1 MRGFDSTFI
10 DELKFKNEII
20 EVVGKYV
27 KLEQR
32 GGNFWGRCPFHHEK
46 TASFCVNASGQFYYC
61 FGCHKSGDVISFI
74 MEMESLDFSDAVKFL
89 ADKVKMPLPEVKY
102 DDEQIKE
109 TKQKKERLLSLL
121 KDCAMFYV
129 KNLYSEKAESHNAY
143 LRKRQISK
151 DCATKF
157 GMGASL
163 DFNSLPNHLLSLGY
177 TYSEMLDSGAVE
189 VKNGRYFD
197 ALGGRLIVPII
208 NQFNQ
213 VVAFGGRLLEKADFA
228 KYKNT
233 KETIIFNKS
242 NTLYNI
248 NNLKKIKNERGLSEV
263 IIVEGYMDTISLV
276 QAGVE
281 NVVASMGTS
290 LTKDQARIIKRYT
303 DKVYISYDGDFA
315 GQKASIR
322 GLEILKDA
330 GLDVKVVALP
340 DGLDPDDVIKERG
353 AEGYRNLLFDAKPL
367 IDFKLDILRK
377 TFDISTIDGKRKY
390 ISNAVKVIKE
400 SPSPAEQEDLL
411 KTVRDLTGTT
421 LDALKRE
428 LYSTV
433 EDVNV
438 NKTATIPTPTF
449 TDSTGDKCVA
459 AARFILYAYLF
470 DKNFSKEFEISDIE
484 FPLPLHEKIKE
495 YIQQKNN
502 AGEKPRFTDLYQLFP
517 EGSDQ
522 EISAIAATET
532 DENKLFDQAV
542 YFNDCVK
549 TLKIFSLDKKIN
561 SLSVM
566 FSAETDSVKRRE
578 LAKAMSEL
586 MSEKNR
592 TL

>member
-1 MRGFDSTFI
+1 MRGFDSNFI
-10 DELKFKNEII
+10 DQLKFKNEIT
-20 EVVGKYV
+20 EVVSKYV

-109 TKQKKERLLSLL
+109 SKKKKERLLSLL

-129 KNLYSEKAESHNAY
+129 KNLYTDKADKHLAY
-143 LRKRQISK
+143 LRKRQVSK
-151 DCATKF
+151 DFATKF

-163 DFNSLPNHLLSLGY
+163 DFNSLPTHLASLGY
-177 TYSEMLDSGAVE
+177 TYTEMLDSGAVE

-233 KETIIFNKS
+233 KETVVFNKS

-248 NNLKKIKNERGLSEV
+248 NNLKKIKNEKGISEV

-276 QAGVE
+276 QAGIE

-290 LTKDQARIIKRYT
+290 LTKDQARILKRYT

-315 GQKASIR
+315 GQKAAIR
-322 GLEILKDA
+322 GLEILKEA

-340 DGLDPDDVIKERG
+340 DGLDPDDVIKQMG

-367 IDFKLDILRK
+367 IDFKLDILKK

-390 ISNAVKVIKE
+390 ISNAIKVIKE
-400 SPSPAEQEDLL
+400 SPSAAEQEDL

-428 LYSTV
+428 LYSIKEEQKVDNISTL
-433 EDVNV
+433 
-438 NKTATIPTPTF
+438 PTF
-449 TDSTGDKCVA
+449 NENTGDKSIM
-459 AARFILYAYLF
+459 AARFIIYAYLF
-470 DKNFSKEFEISDIE
+470 NKNFSKEFEIGDIE
-484 FPLPLHEKIKE
+484 FPLPIHEKIKE
-495 YIQQKNN
+495 YIIEKNN
-502 AGEKPRFTDLYQLFP
+502 SGEKAKFTDLYQLFP
-517 EGSDQ
+517 EGYD
-522 EISAIAATET
+522 EELSAIAATET
-532 DENKLFDQAV
+532 DENKLFDQTV
-542 YFNDCVK
+542 YFNDCIK
-549 TLKIFSLDKKIN
+549 TLKINSLDKKIN

-566 FSAETDSVKRRE
+566 FSAETDANKRRE
-578 LAKAMSEL
+578 LAKEMSSL
-586 MSEKNR
+586 MSEKNK